1 VSRVLVTG
9 ASGFIGRAL
18 VPALV
23 AAGYDVR
30 AAGRHMPPPFA
41 PTVEVAIHG
50 DLGASVEWRPLL
62 TEVDFVVHLAGIAH
76 TGSGVAAGHYD
87 LVNRVA
93 TAALA
98 KAARTA
104 GVKRVVFV
112 STIRAQTGP
121 RSDHVLTE
129 DDPPRPTD
137 PYGCSKLAAEA
148 ALARSGVDFAVLRP
162 VLVYGPGVKGNLR
175 ALARLAA
182 LPIPLPF
189 AAFTNRRSVLSV
201 HNLAAAIAH
210 VLRHPASGGE
220 TYVVADLQPVSL
232 ADMVKALR
240 AGLGRAPKLIKVPPG
255 VVRVGLAMLG
265 RSSSWDQ
272 LDGQLI
278 VDPSKLIRAG
288 WRPDLDTAAG
298 LAAIVRGSEAEKRPA
313 LLKSDADHQRQ

>member
-23 AAGYDVR
+23 TAGYNVR
-30 AAGRHMPPPFA
+30 VAGRHMPPPFA
-41 PTVEVAIHG
+41 SPVEVVTHG
-50 DLGASVEWRPLL
+50 DLGTGVEWRPLVA
-62 TEVDFVVHLAGIAH
+62 EVDFIVHLAGIAH
-76 TGSGVAAGHYD
+76 TGSAVAAARYD
-87 LVNRVA
+87 LVNHLA

-98 KAARTA
+98 KAARA
-104 GVKRVVFV
+104 ARVKRVVFV

-121 RSDHVLTE
+121 RSDRVLTE

-137 PYGCSKLAAEA
+137 PYGRSKRAAEV
-148 ALARSGVDFAVLRP
+148 ALERSGVDFAVLRP

-182 LPIPLPF
+182 LPVPLPF
-189 AAFTNRRSVLSV
+189 AAFTNRRSVLSL
-201 HNLAAAIAH
+201 HNLVAAITH

-232 ADMVKALR
+232 ADMVTALR
-240 AGLGRAPKLIKVPPG
+240 AGLGRAPQLIKVPPG
-255 VVRVGLAMLG
+255 LVHVGLAMLG
-265 RSSSWDQ
+265 RARNWDQ
-272 LDGQLI
+272 LDGRLI
-278 VDPSKLIRAG
+278 VDPSKLVDAG

-298 LAAIVRGSEAEKRPA
+298 LAAVARG
-313 LLKSDADHQRQ
+313 